1 MVAGHSGEVG
11 DVSICH
17 PERSKGLP
25 GAQPR
30 DLNAACG
37 NCAVCNSDE
46 VLRCAQDDKSVPVD
60 IAFEEK

>member
-1 MVAGHSGEVG
+1 MSPSVILSAAKA
-11 DVSICH
+11 C
-17 PERSKGLP
+17 PERSR
-25 GAQPR
+25 R